1 MPVDSHEEEQ
11 VEAIKKWWQENGR
24 FVVIGAGLGFALLFS
39 WRYWQDYQHQQ
50 AEIASLN
57 FEQALIADSNNNIEQ
72 AKQFSQ
78 TILNSNPDSPY
89 AIFSSFLSAEEAVK
103 NKQLDVAEGHLQWVI
118 KNGKISA
125 LVQIAHLR
133 LARIELSK
141 TDYSAA
147 EQQLAAIS
155 DDSFAALKADIQG
168 DIFWAQDRTA
178 DAKSAYANALG
189 QTTAALSGKHR
200 AWVQTKHDQLGI
212 ADLKL
217 VQAPAFAQAS
227 TVVE

>member
-57 FEQALIADSNNNIEQ
+57 FEQALM
-72 AKQFSQ
+72 AKSSQ
-78 TILNSNPDSPY
+78 QTDQMQSFTQSILNDNPESPY
-89 AIFSSFLSAEEAVK
+89 AVFSNFLAAEKAVK
-103 NKQLDVAEGHLQWVI
+103 EQKLDIAQRHLQWTI
-118 KNGKISA
+118 DNGKMPA
-125 LVQIAHLR
+125 LVDIAHLR
-133 LARIELSK
+133 LARIKLAMQ
-141 TDYSAA
+141 DYSTA
-147 EQQLAAIS
+147 EQQLAAII

-189 QTTAALSGKHR
+189 QTSVALEGKHR

-212 ADLKL
+212 ADIKL
-217 VQAPAFAQAS
+217 VQAPAFAQAN
-227 TVVE
+227 TLVE